1 MRSRSIS
8 HILHLGGACTGVAGL
23 EQCWG
28 ERAELPEETERR
40 AESEQREKG
49 YMELILCYG

>member
-1 MRSRSIS
+1 M
-8 HILHLGGACTGVAGL
+8 GVAGL

-28 ERAELPEETERR
+28 ERAELPEETERK